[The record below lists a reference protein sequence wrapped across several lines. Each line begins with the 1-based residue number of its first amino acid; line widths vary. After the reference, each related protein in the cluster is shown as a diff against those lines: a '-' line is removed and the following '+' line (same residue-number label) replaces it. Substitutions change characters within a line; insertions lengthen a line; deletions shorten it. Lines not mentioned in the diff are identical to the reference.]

1 MITCEES
8 CGKKMAAGIP
18 VSRTPGCLFFRTLG
32 NLISVKR
39 GAAREKF
46 DAFSKGIQEYSILK
60 VFIYTIFLRLE
71 THFQEIWNL
80 SACHHPPIS
89 TRK

>member
-8 CGKKMAAGIP
+8 CGKRWLLG
-18 VSRTPGCLFFRTLG
+18 SQSPGLQDALTRTLG

-39 GAAREKF
+39 GAAREIS
-46 DAFSKGIQEYSILK
+46 DTFSKGIQEYSILK

-80 SACHHPPIS
+80 SASHHPPIS